1 MIAEKLEYVKFQN
14 VIKRLR
20 RIVGLLKKEEP
31 GSLSRSLIYIYLL
44 FFIIPVFGTI
54 NFLFAHIT
62 NIIIATRALSL
73 LLGFSTTMIK
83 GITFILNR
91 KGLDELSETL
101 EQYFDELLKTPEMSK
116 QILSKVSI
124 FRRFPS
130 FLLTFTVLLCLFIA
144 LGPILSILTQVRHKV
159 SPINYHL
166 AYPAVFPWDIKTNV
180 LLFSLH
186 LIDEYFLTLSIA
198 IITSTVDSLYT
209 YYMFQMIGILG
220 AITHRISLFDEN
232 NCEFEIR
239 ECVNKYN
246 ILVDCINK

>member
-1 MIAEKLEYVKFQN
+1 
-14 VIKRLR
+14 
-20 RIVGLLKKEEP
+20 
-31 GSLSRSLIYIYLL
+31 
-44 FFIIPVFGTI
+44 
-54 NFLFAHIT
+54 
-62 NIIIATRALSL
+62 
-73 LLGFSTTMIK
+73 
-83 GITFILNR
+83 
-91 KGLDELSETL
+91 
-101 EQYFDELLKTPEMSK
+101 MSK

-130 FLLTFTVLLCLFIA
+130 FLSTFTVLLCLFVA

-166 AYPAVFPWDIKTNV
+166 AYPAVFPWDIKKNV

-209 YYMFQMIGILG
+209 YYMFQMIGILR
-220 AITHRISLFDEN
+220 AITHRISMFDEN

-246 ILVDCINK
+246 ILVDCINKFEKIYGVIILWTMNVNAIVLCGLIYQLSHVSH